1 MTQPIRSTTG
11 SAKMRSSSDGP
22 GLHVSD
28 EALRF
33 RSFIPQER
41 RFNVSELFNFS
52 RGRADLA
59 FSVLFLLVSLF
70 LAVSFFGE
78 SGWADRDLPQ
88 KRLGKVLKQ
97 PWVGPL
103 IALVILVPAALANLA
118 LSLRRALLDRRKH
131 KPNNTVYEVVQWVRA
146 LEFIAYF
153 IVYTRSIEIIG
164 YLFATMIFA
173 VLMVLRLGYRTWRWV
188 GIAAGVSFL
197 SVLFFRTMLQIKTPV
212 NIWLYNQLPDALERF
227 MKVNF

>member
-1 MTQPIRSTTG
+1 
-11 SAKMRSSSDGP
+11 
-22 GLHVSD
+22 
-28 EALRF
+28 
-33 RSFIPQER
+33 
-41 RFNVSELFNFS
+41 
-52 RGRADLA
+52 
-59 FSVLFLLVSLF
+59 
-70 LAVSFFGE
+70 
-78 SGWADRDLPQ
+78 
-88 KRLGKVLKQ
+88 
-97 PWVGPL
+97 L